1 MTPKEVIEAYF
12 AAWDAH
18 DPQAVVALFADGGSY
33 EDPVTGSPL
42 TGDAIG
48 EYAKGLFAAFPDL
61 KLELISQ
68 APTSTG
74 QIAVPWLLFG
84 THQGPLGEMEA
95 TGRSVVLQGCDYI
108 EVENEKL
115 QLVYGTFSVDNL
127 MQQLS

>member
-1 MTPKEVIEAYF
+1 MVIEAYF

-108 EVENEKL
+108 EVEDEKL
-115 QLVYGTFSVDNL
+115 RLVYGTFSVDNL

>member
-108 EVENEKL
+108 EVEDEKL
-115 QLVYGTFSVDNL
+115 RLVYGTFSVDNL